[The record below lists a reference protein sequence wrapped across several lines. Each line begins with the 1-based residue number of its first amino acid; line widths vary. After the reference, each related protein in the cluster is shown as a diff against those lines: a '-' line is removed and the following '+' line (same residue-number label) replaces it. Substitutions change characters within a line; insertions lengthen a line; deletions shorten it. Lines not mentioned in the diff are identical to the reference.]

1 MGLVRDTPEAWFGSS
16 GAGRAVRALGDQRQG
31 AGIGPMRGAS
41 FPESGAGRGVPR
53 PLCKGGVLA
62 GSESGDCTT
71 VPVSRCVSDGA
82 LVFSLQREGEGVS
95 RALQGCHRLS

>member
-1 MGLVRDTPEAWFGSS
+1 MAARGLAGLCGPWGTS
-16 GAGRAVRALGDQRQG
+16 GRELGRG

-82 LVFSLQREGEGVS
+82 LIFSLQREGEGVS